1 MALILHI
8 DTALEKA
15 FVGFGQ
21 NGEFI
26 KGMENNVRN
35 DHAAFV
41 QPAIAKML
49 LELDITLADIDA
61 VGVTNGPGSYTGLRV
76 GMASAKGICYA
87 LKKPLL
93 TVTTLEA
100 MTAAAVEMFP
110 GFDAYCPLIDARR
123 NEVFTALYGQQ
134 MEPITTPHAQILSAT
149 TYDALLTNKTIL
161 FFGSGASKWQ
171 NMLEGHKNAHF
182 GHASY
187 THKHLCVLLF
197 NSFKNNQFRD
207 LLYTEPLYSKEF
219 HSPASMKS

>member
-1 MALILHI
+1 MAFILHI

-15 FVGFGQ
+15 FVGFGR

-61 VGVTNGPGSYTGLRV
+61 VGVTLGPGSYTGLRV

-93 TVTTLEA
+93 AVTTLEV
-100 MTAAAVEMFP
+100 MTAAAIEMFP
-110 GFDAYCPLIDARR
+110 GFDGYCPMIDARR
-123 NEVFTALYGQQ
+123 NEVFTALYGPQLEQ
-134 MEPITTPHAQILSAT
+134 LSPPHAEILAEE
-149 TYDALLTNKTIL
+149 TYHSFLASQTIL
-161 FFGSGASKWQ
+161 FFGSGAPKYQ
-171 NMLEGHKNAHF
+171 YMLEKHKNAQFEQITYH
-182 GHASY
+182 HQQ
-187 THKHLCVLLF
+187 LCFLLF
-197 NSFKNNQFRD
+197 NSFKNNQFCN
-207 LLYTEPLYSKEF
+207 LWYAEPLYSKEF
-219 HSPASMKS
+219 HSPAARKS